1 MRFVCGRVLDVG
13 CGAGRA
19 LLYLM
24 ERGIDALGIDNS
36 PAAIEV
42 CRQRGLRNIALRS
55 ITDLRGLG
63 TFDTI
68 LLLGSGFGL
77 FGTRNRA
84 RRLLGQMYGMTSEI
98 GRVIATTRDPYAT
111 TDPDDLRYI
120 ERNGQRG
127 RMPGQFRIRIRYR
140 TYRSPWWDYLTV
152 SRQEL
157 LQTVAVRAGGSRGS
171 SMGPTDGMPRS
182 LRSSA
187 HHSRTIPDAGRL
199 DPSGRSATQRHY
211 ICCPRCRKA
220 FFMHVSGEPRE
231 DVRFRFGS
239 HMFASL

>member
-1 MRFVCGRVLDVG
+1 MLDHLEGLPAKEIVERDDGYIYLGAGPELYFSRYRNWRSHEKQAMRFVRGRVLDVG

-19 LLYLM
+19 LLYLT

-42 CRQRGLRNIALRS
+42 CRRRGLQNIALRS
-55 ITDLRGLG
+55 ITDLGGLG
-63 TFDTI
+63 TFDTV

-98 GRVIATTRDPYAT
+98 GRVIATTRDPHAT

-120 ERNGQRG
+120 EQNGQRG

-157 LQTVAVRAGGSRGS
+157 LETVAGTGWGVAKFLD
-171 SMGPTDGMPRS
+171 GPDGRYAAI
-182 LRSSA
+182 LE
-187 HHSRTIPDAGRL
+187 
-199 DPSGRSATQRHY
+199 
-211 ICCPRCRKA
+211 K
-220 FFMHVSGEPRE
+220 
-231 DVRFRFGS
+231 
-239 HMFASL
+239 